1 MGDSDDMT
9 STAVRPVAPWTARLP
24 WVMLAVTT
32 MLVVVMVP
40 LSWGHEPWF
49 DTIFFGLSAVTLATI
64 GAFVASRMPRNPI
77 GWIFC
82 FQGFSGGLLEMWGEG
97 MEYHDIPTATF
108 GVLGHRLVVG
118 DRPVPCTAWCSR
130 SSPAVGSSR
139 RRWRW
144 VAGLLGAGVL
154 VTGPAQAV
162 SPQDPNNPVP
172 VDSPVV
178 EVVLSVGMIVL
189 VAGLAACA
197 VSLVVR
203 YRNAIG
209 QERLQLKVFVF
220 AAGTILPLLALAI
233 PFYYTSPLVE
243 VGVAFAFL
251 ALPVAAGLAVLR
263 YRLYDIDVV
272 INRTVVY
279 GALTATLALIYVGSV
294 LVLQFALSA
303 FTEGSGLA
311 VAASTLTVAA
321 LFRPAR
327 GRIQAIVDRR
337 FFRAKYDAA
346 QTLTSFG
353 SHLRDQV
360 GLKDIGADLLA
371 VVGETVQPSHASL
384 WLRSAGAS

>member
-9 STAVRPVAPWTARLP
+9 STAARPVAPWKARLP
-24 WVMLAVTT
+24 WVMLAVTS
-32 MLVVVMVP
+32 MLVGVMVP
-40 LSWGHEPWF
+40 LSWGYELWL
-49 DTIFFGLSAVTLATI
+49 DTVLFGLIAVTLATI

-82 FQGFSGGLLEMWGEG
+82 VQGLSGGLLEMWGEG
-97 MEYHDIPTATF
+97 LKYHDIPTATWGNWLIDWWWVIDF
-108 GVLGHRLVVG
+108 ALYGLVFLLFPSGRLL
-118 DRPVPCTAWCSR
+118 
-130 SSPAVGSSR
+130 SPG
-139 RRWRW
+139 WRW

-154 VTGPAQAV
+154 VTAPAQAV
-162 SPQDPNNPVP
+162 RPQNLHNPVP
-172 VDSPVV
+172 IDSPVI
-178 EVVLSVGMIVL
+178 EGALSVGMIVL
-189 VAGLAACA
+189 VAGIAACA

-209 QERLQLKVFVF
+209 QERLQLKLFLF

-279 GALTATLALIYVGSV
+279 GALTATLAIIYVGSV
-294 LVLQFALSA
+294 LLLQFALGT

-360 GLKDIGADLLA
+360 GLRDIGADLLA
-371 VVGETVQPSHASL
+371 VVGETVQPSHSSL